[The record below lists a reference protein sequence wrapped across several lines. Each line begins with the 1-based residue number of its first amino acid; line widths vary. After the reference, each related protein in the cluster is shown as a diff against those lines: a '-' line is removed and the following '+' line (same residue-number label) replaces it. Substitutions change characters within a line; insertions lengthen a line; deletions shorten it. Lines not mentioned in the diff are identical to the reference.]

1 MSFKD
6 YIKELLETVSD
17 IDGQVSGVSPDQSR
31 NLRNC
36 GTNVV
41 LSALIQAL
49 KLKEFV
55 LDKVLHVP
63 GQCNVSADSKSHLHS
78 TEAAESRRKLAAVK
92 KRLFSLDKLS
102 KETYNNEE
110 NSSFGKGPENGD
122 LNASADVFSDS
133 VAHHQ
138 NQAGNSALTVEDVDC
153 DSDATVDNDINN
165 SAGESHKAST
175 SAFESPKLFD
185 HSGCSSGST
194 STGKKKDKFTPV
206 KHNTDNTHVKTLTFG
221 NKPVT
226 DKVKLE
232 EERDS
237 DDTDDLENF
246 DDFNLDD
253 MSSSTPAVKLTTQ
266 KRSPSD
272 ERAHSSKVWIV
283 ALIRENK
290 ESVVRTFYPNILF
303 LSFTHVSH

>member
-63 GQCNVSADSKSHLHS
+63 GLCNVSADSKSHLHS
-78 TEAAESRRKLAAVK
+78 TEAAVSRRKLAAVK

-138 NQAGNSALTVEDVDC
+138 SEAGNSALTVEDVDC

-165 SAGESHKAST
+165 SAGESHKASP

-185 HSGCSSGST
+185 HSGGSSG
-194 STGKKKDKFTPV
+194 STGKKKYKFTPV
-206 KHNTDNTHVKTLTFG
+206 KHNTDNSHVKTLTFG
-221 NKPVT
+221 NKPVM
-226 DKVKLE
+226 DKTKLE

-253 MSSSTPAVKLTTQ
+253 ISSSTPAVKSTTL
-266 KRSPSD
+266 KGGTSD
-272 ERAHSSKVWIV
+272 ERAHSSKVRIL

-290 ESVVRTFYPNILF
+290 ESVIRTFYENKLF
-303 LSFTHVSH
+303 RSFTHGSH